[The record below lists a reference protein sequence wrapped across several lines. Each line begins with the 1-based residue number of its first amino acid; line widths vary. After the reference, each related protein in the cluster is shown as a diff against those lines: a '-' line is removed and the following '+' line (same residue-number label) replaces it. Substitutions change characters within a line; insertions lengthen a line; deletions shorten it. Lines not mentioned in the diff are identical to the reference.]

1 MRYIVL
7 LSIAVWI
14 TVNIIVQLCD
24 LCFCKEQRGNC
35 HCNFTEYHNFLML
48 GHEEE
53 SPSMATNAFENA
65 FHVQIV
71 T

>member
-1 MRYIVL
+1 M
-7 LSIAVWI
+7 
-14 TVNIIVQLCD
+14 NIIVQLCD
-24 LCFCKEQRGNC
+24 LCFCKEQRGNRLW
-35 HCNFTEYHNFLML
+35 NFTAYHNFLINHEE

-53 SPSMATNAFENA
+53 SPSMAANASENA